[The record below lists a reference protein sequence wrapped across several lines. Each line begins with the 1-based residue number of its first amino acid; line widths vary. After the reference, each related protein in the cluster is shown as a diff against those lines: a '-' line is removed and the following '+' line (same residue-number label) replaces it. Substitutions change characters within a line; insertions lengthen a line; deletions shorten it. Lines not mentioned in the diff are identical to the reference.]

1 MRSIIRQQGK
11 GPPGQEDVMLVLLS
25 PWGYS
30 LNATRIWSQGCR
42 LGFQGSDLSGHTMLL
57 AVLSV
62 SALKNEIILCKWK
75 ITSANGLAFTDGL
88 GSSEQDLGVQS
99 LHLPRRSSGKAWP
112 PLDQVGKCCWATG

>member
-1 MRSIIRQQGK
+1 
-11 GPPGQEDVMLVLLS
+11 MLVLLS